1 LAIIDRQLLKNSKTT
16 FDACRHSSTMKR
28 KNKKTKKMSTI
39 TISDKQI
46 RVKGGMVVLS
56 LAEYERLL
64 FEIQKANAP
73 VEYLSPKEAV
83 RLDRVMKKALADHKA
98 GKTIRLSSLSSL
110 MDLR

>member
-1 LAIIDRQLLKNSKTT
+1 MMKKKIKKN
-16 FDACRHSSTMKR
+16 
-28 KNKKTKKMSTI
+28 KKMSTI
-39 TISDKQI
+39 TISDKKV
-46 RVKGGMVVLS
+46 RVKNGMVTLS

-73 VEYLSPKEAV
+73 VEYLSPKEAA
-83 RLDRVMKKALADHKA
+83 RLDKEIKKALAEHKA